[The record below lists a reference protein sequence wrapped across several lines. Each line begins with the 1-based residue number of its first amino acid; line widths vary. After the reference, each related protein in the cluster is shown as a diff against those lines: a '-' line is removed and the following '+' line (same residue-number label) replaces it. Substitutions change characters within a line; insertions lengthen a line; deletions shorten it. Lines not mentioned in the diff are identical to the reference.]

1 MNEPLQQYSPVARIL
16 HWWIAGMIVLQYVLV
31 NLAEAAEDADA
42 EPRALALMANHKS
55 VGITILGLAVL
66 RLAWRL
72 CAPPPP
78 ALAMPRWQARA
89 AAANHR
95 AFYGLLFLLPLS
107 GWLMSSAAASPV
119 TWFNLVP
126 LPDVVGP
133 SPGLED
139 VFEEIHEALAT
150 LLAALA
156 LLHVAAA
163 LKHAFVDGNGALR
176 RISSPASLALFVL
189 VLIAGLA
196 LLAKA

>member
-1 MNEPLQQYSPVARIL
+1 MNDSLRQYSPFAKIL
-16 HWWIAGMIVLQYVLV
+16 HWWIAGLIILQYVLV
-31 NLAEAAEDADA
+31 NLAEAAEDADSGL
-42 EPRALALMANHKS
+42 RALALMANHKS

-66 RLAWRL
+66 RLAWRIH
-72 CAPPPP
+72 APPPP

-89 AAANHR
+89 AAVNHW
-95 AFYGLLFLLPLS
+95 AFYGLLFFLPLS

-119 TWFNLVP
+119 SWFNLVP

-133 SPGLED
+133 SPELEE
-139 VFEEIHEALAT
+139 VFEEIHEALAP

-163 LKHAFVDGNGALR
+163 LKHAFVDRNGALR
-176 RISSPASLALFVL
+176 RISSAASLALFVL

-196 LLAKA
+196 LLTKA